1 MLILIL
7 STSEDQ
13 DQAIDL
19 RRKEKLMRRLDYRYI
34 DDKELPLSRISFK
47 RFTFERYLQL
57 LKNHDISEMH
67 PMNRQKLIMS
77 LNYFPDKDL
86 ISMGVI

>member
-1 MLILIL
+1 MI
-7 STSEDQ
+7 TSEEQ
-13 DQAIDL
+13 EIDL
-19 RRKEKLMRRLDYRYI
+19 RRKEKLMKRLDYRYI

-47 RFTFERYLQL
+47 KFTFERYLQL
-57 LKNHDISEMH
+57 LKDEDISEMH
-67 PMNRQKLIMS
+67 PMNRQKLILA